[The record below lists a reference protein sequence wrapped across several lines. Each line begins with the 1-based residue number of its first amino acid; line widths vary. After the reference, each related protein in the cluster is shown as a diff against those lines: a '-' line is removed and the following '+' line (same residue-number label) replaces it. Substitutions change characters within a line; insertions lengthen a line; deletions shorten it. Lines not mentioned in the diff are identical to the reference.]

1 MSLSNGP
8 EPQVPITNSSRGLGQ
23 ISAGWNFDL
32 WVSPVQESYT
42 LRRQSIHDCLLNSA
56 CTYSSYLGRERNPSD
71 VHDVVGNHDGD
82 LIDLTIETTPGQS
95 SVLHTTS
102 NHPFWDDT
110 THRWVPAGEL
120 AIGDNLSAATN
131 GHVRLVARQ
140 VRPGAAGMYNLT
152 IDQLH
157 TYYVVAGTTPVLVHN
172 AKCANLERSS
182 MFRIDPGG
190 RDSARALV
198 FSVVRVRGLDFV
210 TGLDLGD
217 GFRLAVGHEDG
228 GRRREAASPAGRY
241 SFLGQIHHSH
251 DPDQGICH
259 VVATVAKEVTPQQVR
274 IIASRRP
281 LLGPLLFGVDI
292 SKAAVTADDGGPST
306 GSVAVAVAGE
316 LGNFRATD
324 QLTSSE

>member
-23 ISAGWNFDL
+23 ISADWNFDL

-95 SVLHTTS
+95 SVRHTTS

-228 GRRREAASPAGRY
+228 VVGAKLHPLPEDTPSSGRSIIPMIPIREFAMLLLPSPKESLLGRSASLLPG
-241 SFLGQIHHSH
+241 
-251 DPDQGICH
+251 
-259 VVATVAKEVTPQQVR
+259 
-274 IIASRRP
+274 

-306 GSVAVAVAGE
+306 GYVAVAVARE